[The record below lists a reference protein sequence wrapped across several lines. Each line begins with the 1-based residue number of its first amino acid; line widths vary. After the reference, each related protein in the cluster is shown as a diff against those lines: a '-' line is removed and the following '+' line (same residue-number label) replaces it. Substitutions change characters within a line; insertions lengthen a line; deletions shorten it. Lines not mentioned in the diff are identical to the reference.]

1 MDPRSRILF
10 YFSPRPI
17 IREKAQ
23 INLKGSLSEPID
35 LSRVINYYKFRYIY
49 VYFVINFL

>member
-23 INLKGSLSEPID
+23 INLKDSLSEPID
-35 LSRVINYYKFRYIY
+35 LKGQSHDYRE
-49 VYFVINFL
+49 